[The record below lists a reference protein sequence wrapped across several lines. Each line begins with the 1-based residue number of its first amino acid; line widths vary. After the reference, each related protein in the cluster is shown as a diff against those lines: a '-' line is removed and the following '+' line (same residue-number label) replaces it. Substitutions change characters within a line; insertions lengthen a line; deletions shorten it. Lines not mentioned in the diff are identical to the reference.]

1 MTVNVT
7 DKRAFLDKAS
17 EAAYQANVP
26 FNVMWACEAAL
37 ESNFGTSG
45 LAVKYNNLYGMKQ
58 HSHPVYGTHNLP
70 TREFVGIAKEQAM
83 GAPDGTLDGW
93 ITVMAAWVSYPD
105 WTACFQDRLDT
116 LKRLAPVA
124 GFEHY
129 HDALNAIDCVSFVK
143 CVSAKWSTDPNRA
156 SKVIAIYNMYMGG

>member
-1 MTVNVT
+1 MTINIT
-7 DKRAFLDKAS
+7 EKRAFLDKAS
-17 EAAYQANVP
+17 EAAYQAHVP

-45 LAVKYNNLYGMKQ
+45 LAVKDNNLFGMKQ

-70 TREFVGIAKEQAM
+70 TKEFIG
-83 GAPDGTLDGW
+83 GAW
-93 ITVMAAWVSYPD
+93 ITVTAAWVSYPD

-116 LKRLAPVA
+116 LKRLAPAA

-129 HDALNAIDCVSFVK
+129 RDALNATDCVTFVK
-143 CVSAKWSTDPNRA
+143 CVSAKWSTDPHRA
-156 SKVIAIYNMYMGG
+156 DKVIAIYDAYMGGQ